1 VSRPRPRTEP
11 AARRTSRDPSA
22 DERRPERR
30 ISLPFDVFAVA
41 SRLGAYLDDALS
53 ETGIRPAEYAVYSL
67 MLEAG
72 PRTPSE
78 LAAALGVPPTTISTY
93 IATMLTRGDARRVP
107 HPSDGRSHR
116 VVLTDQGRGV
126 IRRVNPAFARAEAA
140 ILANLDRSE
149 AEIRE
154 ALADLADA
162 LEQASRDAKLSEVTD
177 TTRS

>member
-1 VSRPRPRTEP
+1 VIEP
-11 AARRTSRDPSA
+11 
-22 DERRPERR
+22 RPERR

-93 IATMLTRGDARRVP
+93 ITTMLARGDARRIP
-107 HPSDGRSHR
+107 NPNDGRSHR
-116 VVLTDQGRGV
+116 VVLTDRGRGV

-140 ILANLDRSE
+140 ILSNLDRPE
-149 AEIRE
+149 AEIRS

-162 LEQASRDAKLSEVTD
+162 LERAARGAKVAAGEGVTD